1 MAGLA
6 NAELFVEWKTGTPMC
21 LADTTNSDFQG
32 AGSSS
37 AKGLVPDP
45 GNSGTT
51 NRYLNE
57 TGVWKQIQASE
68 ISGLFSGSPVAVPII
83 NGYFAVSVSSSAATL
98 FVLNVNGSVPTSA
111 NPVLL
116 VFRNNTV
123 GTGAYNVYTLDT
135 SINGTI
141 PSGATLGVTASQGFR
156 VWVTAVTSATSVPI
170 LGVITC
176 KSGINI
182 YPLALFAESTV
193 GSTLLTSGS
202 DSSQILYTASVS
214 VSNGLMNILGYMTW
228 ENGLVTPGEW
238 SVAPTDV
245 NQSRVGMNFPG
256 QCINQ
261 FGNQVG
267 TSLAIL
273 GQPTVPTDDTIPQA
287 TISETA
293 TLFST
298 SGIFYSR
305 ANLIEIQAQAILG
318 INNSNNTGAT
328 SSGCAVLAVYQDS
341 GANALAVSN
350 SPRGGSLRTASG
362 GDQISYMSP
371 VPASII
377 FWITPGVN
385 KNTSTTFTLRAG
397 LGISAQVAT
406 ASVAVMALNARIS
419 SATNTV
425 AAGALFGGTYNS
437 YLHIREFMV

>member
-176 KSGINI
+176 KSNINI
-182 YPLALFAESTV
+182 YPLALAAESTV
-193 GSTLLTSGS
+193 GSTLLTSAS

-245 NQSRVGMNFPG
+245 MQSRVGMNFPG

-261 FGNQVG
+261 WGSQSGASTGYSFT
-267 TSLAIL
+267 TS
-273 GQPTVPTDDTIPQA
+273 VPSDNTIPQ
-287 TISETA
+287 TTETA
-293 TLFST
+293 SILSATGLF
-298 SGIFYSR
+298 FSR
-305 ANLIEIQAQAILG
+305 ANLVEVLAQAFIHVQTSGSASGVLG
-318 INNSNNTGAT
+318 I
-328 SSGCAVLAVYQDS
+328 YRDS
-341 GANALAVSN
+341 GTDAIAVANTLRSGTPRSN
-350 SPRGGSLRTASG
+350 G
-362 GDQISYMSP
+362 GDATTVLCPYGANISFW
-371 VPASII
+371 VVAS
-377 FWITPGVN
+377 VA
-385 KNTSTTFTLRAG
+385 KNTNTTFTLRAG
-397 LGISAQVAT
+397 VGFSVTGFT
-406 ASVAVMALNARIS
+406 ASANVGFAVNGTISTISVTAGGVTALYGGVY
-419 SATNTV
+419 NTYIR
-425 AAGALFGGTYNS
+425 A
-437 YLHIREFMV
+437 REFMV